1 MAKVEAGKAERLKR
15 FADATVVEL
24 DVAYD
29 GINDARRMADD
40 FTRRTWRGNR
50 LIELRLSH
58 LVRDDIVTE
67 VIGRY
72 PASVDDLES
81 VLSRPDII
89 SGYRPIHDPTVEAPV
104 VTGPRRPAFLPGS
117 KPWEVVGG
125 TTKKPSDDD

>member
-1 MAKVEAGKAERLKR
+1 
-15 FADATVVEL
+15 
-24 DVAYD
+24 
-29 GINDARRMADD
+29 MADD

-125 TTKKPSDDD
+125 TAKKPSDDD